1 MREIFFGTEKYVKH
15 VERIIIS
22 SSPEAVAV
30 VVVDVDVDVDEDVD
44 VVSPP
49 SHSARS
55 TPLNG
60 FDSNMISAFGMNWG
74 HLGV

>member
-22 SSPEAVAV
+22 SSPEAVVV
-30 VVVDVDVDVDEDVD
+30 VVVDVDVDVDVD
-44 VVSPP
+44 VVSSP

-60 FDSNMISAFGMNWG
+60 FDSNMISVFGMNWS